1 MPLQSPQVTSA
12 PSEHRRCDSDSSLTA
27 EQDRSICIAHLLQS
41 CLSNVC
47 LFNKVLRPNT
57 ATSDIL
63 NYLSQPAK
71 AGLTLKGANSSLWS
85 QMRAPKSST
94 VVIEK
99 IFFIPL
105 KVNPTGKYLFFSRTV
120 PDISFCLVV
129 QCCHGM
135 RVGRN
140 SMRDGAEWGF
150 QVSFQHQ
157 AAVLSVDSFP
167 LSLFQDSAVVLT
179 HQVKA

>member
-12 PSEHRRCDSDSSLTA
+12 PSGHRRCDADSSLIA
-27 EQDRSICIAHLLQS
+27 DQDRSICIAHLLQS
-41 CLSNVC
+41 CLFS
-47 LFNKVLRPNT
+47 KVLRPNT
-57 ATSDIL
+57 APSDIL
-63 NYLSQPAK
+63 NYLSQPTK

-85 QMRAPKSST
+85 QMRTPKSST
-94 VVIEK
+94 VVIQK

-129 QCCHGM
+129 QCCYGM

-140 SMRDGAEWGF
+140 NMRDRAEWGF
-150 QVSFQHQ
+150 QVSFRHQ